1 MDTYKID
8 ASGAWGSDLLMR
20 VPKGWRML
28 GTIQCASD
36 HTSGVLCRSP
46 VGLYAQVTA
55 NSVRVLD
62 ERAVTAALAH
72 AELTSPDSVSRA
84 ASEHGS
90 YGAVRRIS
98 GTRTSNG
105 GTMNT
110 YTIDAGGAWRRYH
123 PEPVPKGWRILGTI
137 HCESDASTG
146 ALGRS
151 PAGVYALINGGNV
164 RILDQ
169 SAVAAA
175 LGRVRLPV
183 TYKRGKETLG

>member
-1 MDTYKID
+1 
-8 ASGAWGSDLLMR
+8 
-20 VPKGWRML
+20 ML
-28 GTIQCASD
+28 GTIQCAGD
-36 HTSGVLCRSP
+36 NTTGALCRSP
-46 VGLYAQVTA
+46 AGLYAQITA
-55 NSVRVLD
+55 GGVRVLD
-62 ERAVTAALAH
+62 QRAVIAALAQVERF
-72 AELTSPDSVSRA
+72 AASTSPDPISRA
-84 ASEHGS
+84 ASEDGFYS
-90 YGAVRRIS
+90 AVRS
-98 GTRTSNG
+98 NGGTRTSTE

-137 HCESDASTG
+137 HCENDASTG

-151 PAGVYALINGGNV
+151 PAGLYALINRGDV

-183 TYKRGKETLG
+183 TYKRGKEALHR